1 MSHRAFFAALVTV
14 VFAVAGC
21 ASCPPVGAHR
31 EDLSETRSPRLKL
44 ELRGNRVAQMN
55 ERPATLVL
63 TWDEPLA
70 GELLV
75 KDTTSAVRLR
85 RPVDAPS
92 GTPVSVPLTDASGK
106 PLDEGIYEVEL
117 VAGTERA
124 HAGFEI
130 CHCTVYY

>member
-1 MSHRAFFAALVTV
+1 MSHRV
-14 VFAVAGC
+14 VFAAFVAFVCALAGC

-31 EDLSETRSPRLKL
+31 EGFSETRSARLEL

-55 ERPATLVL
+55 EKPATLVL
-63 TWDEPLA
+63 TWKEPLA

-85 RPVDAPS
+85 RPVDPPTGA
-92 GTPVSVPLTDASGK
+92 PVSVPLLDESGK
-106 PLDEGIYEVEL
+106 PLDEGIYEVEI